1 MNGNIVTTISDK
13 MTLEYRAMT
22 HEGELAIYEVYYYED
37 GRIKG
42 YSATP
47 VFPVG
52 ETIEELRANC
62 DLYIVALTKPVLSYG
77 K

>member
-1 MNGNIVTTISDK
+1 MAW
-13 MTLEYRAMT
+13 EYRVMT
-22 HEGELAIYEVYYYED
+22 REDELAIYEVYYYED

-62 DLYIVALTKPVLSYG
+62 DL
-77 K
+77 

>member
-1 MNGNIVTTISDK
+1 MARED
-13 MTLEYRAMT
+13 
-22 HEGELAIYEVYYYED
+22 ELAIYEVYYYED

-47 VFPVG
+47 VFPAG
-52 ETIEELRANC
+52 ETMEELRANC
-62 DLYIVALTKPVLSYG
+62 DLYIVALTKPVLEYG

>member
-1 MNGNIVTTISDK
+1 
-13 MTLEYRAMT
+13 MTRED
-22 HEGELAIYEVYYYED
+22 ELAIYEVYYYED

-62 DLYIVALTKPVLSYG
+62 DLYIVALTKPVLEYG
-77 K
+77 E